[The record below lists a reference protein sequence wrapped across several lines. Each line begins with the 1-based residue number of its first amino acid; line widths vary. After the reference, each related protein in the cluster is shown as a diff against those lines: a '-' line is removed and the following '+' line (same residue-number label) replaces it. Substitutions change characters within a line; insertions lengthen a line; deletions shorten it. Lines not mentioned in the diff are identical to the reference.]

1 MYYCQF
7 DGLAFLLTGRSSLLL
22 TGFLSSSSVQSFL
35 SIQSHVKSFRIP
47 GNTWRFYRFLKVW
60 CFAESSMERDH
71 FMSPEEAKSF
81 GLVDEVIE
89 RRPEALVADSM
100 AIKR

>member
-1 MYYCQF
+1 M
-7 DGLAFLLTGRSSLLL
+7 SSLLE
-22 TGFLSSSSVQSFL
+22 FLEIL
-35 SIQSHVKSFRIP
+35 
-47 GNTWRFYRFLKVW
+47 GCLDRFLKVW